1 MKARDVHTDYMHIS
15 RPVTLKHC
23 CVIWKADSG
32 QVVGQGIEPHID
44 DVLRVARER
53 DAPGFF
59 EPVHAPRYGEIAQP
73 LPDHAQ
79 YLRPPHLGHDKV
91 RVFVDVRK
99 QAITIL
105 REGEKVILLL

>member
-1 MKARDVHTDYMHIS
+1 MHIS

-23 CVIWKADSG
+23 RVIWKADSG

-59 EPVHAPRYGEIAQP
+59 WPVHAARYGESAQH

-79 YLRPPHLGHDKV
+79 YLRPPHLGYDKV
-91 RVFVDVRK
+91 RGYVDARK
-99 QAITIL
+99 QPITIL
-105 REGEKVILLL
+105 KEGDKVIILL